1 MTTGDTTT
9 SQATLFTHNC
19 HIKHVLATLI
29 LGNGSHKN
37 LVAQDLVQCFSL
49 PTNSNPS
56 LYPLG
61 WVHKDGPHLL
71 VSKRCVVTFAIGSF
85 HETLVCDVSPLNCAY
100 ILLGIPY

>member
-61 WVHKDGPHLL
+61 WVHKDGPHLMRL
-71 VSKRCVVTFAIGSF
+71 LWCRIWIF
-85 HETLVCDVSPLNCAY
+85 
-100 ILLGIPY
+100 ILPSGVFQYS